1 MSHKKNRTISY
12 LYQEMDPSERME
24 FERELKQDE
33 NLLIEVESLKAVREK
48 LSTLNTISPAA
59 EVTENL
65 YLELSARNR
74 LRRLSKRRNATL
86 AAAAVLLI
94 SITSLSYLFLYSPGT
109 DGDSTGTEASVSLS
123 GTGTLFHSM
132 ASDSRASATEQE
144 RSLQPWVDSNEIIHF
159 IDRFQASEASALDS
173 IYQQSMQR
181 LTPVIKPGETQSPGR
196 QLQLTGTRR

>member
-48 LSTLNTISPAA
+48 LTSLNTISPAV
-59 EVTENL
+59 EVTESL
-65 YLELSARNR
+65 RIELSERNK
-74 LRRLSKRRNATL
+74 LRRLSKRRTATL
-86 AAAAVLLI
+86 AAAAVLLL
-94 SITSLSYLFLYSPGT
+94 SITSLSYLILHSPGT
-109 DGDSTGTEASVSLS
+109 DRDSTGTEASVSLS

-132 ASDSRASATEQE
+132 ASDSRTSASDQE

-159 IDRFQASEASALDS
+159 VDRFQASDASALDS

-181 LTPVIKPGETQSPGR
+181 LTPVIKPGASQPPGR